1 MKGWVGL
8 QNILTPRIVFSA
20 DGTRAKAQF
29 NQLSP
34 HAMAIAP
41 YPGDEHIPTTY
52 WFIGKYDNEF
62 IKIDEEWKLLKT
74 HIIAFSRTPYQEG
87 WVRQP
92 DARRIFHPN
101 AMPPQEK
108 GRIYTYH
115 SDAVYSK
122 DGNWTWGPHLPKD
135 GSF

>member
-1 MKGWVGL
+1 
-8 QNILTPRIVFSA
+8 
-20 DGTRAKAQF
+20 
-29 NQLSP
+29 
-34 HAMAIAP
+34 MAIAP
-41 YPGDEHIPTTY
+41 YPGDEHVPTSY

-101 AMPPQEK
+101 AQQPQQK